1 MAVGDVIQVK
11 VGQTVPNVGDVAL
24 NVFFYKIATGI
35 STLEDFVGQFIL
47 DVVLNMRT
55 LQSTACEYDY
65 IEAINL
71 FDLTEFY
78 LRTFA
83 PAELTGIIGSGPVP
97 PSTALGFTLKR
108 SSRAVRNGSK
118 RICGAPSGIIA
129 NGGIADPTY
138 LGDMNDLAVAMGSDI
153 TEPVGG
159 AVFRPVIVKR
169 IKTANPDYPLNSKYP
184 FKYNL
189 PTEQGQTP
197 VVDVAGVTF
206 SVYSTTQVSRKTNR

>member
-1 MAVGDVIQVK
+1 MAVGDVIQLK

-24 NVFFYKIATGI
+24 NVFFYEIQTGI
-35 STLEDFVGQFIL
+35 STLDDFIGQFIL

-65 IEAINL
+65 IEAVNL
-71 FDLTEFY
+71 FNEAEFA

-83 PAELTGIIGSGPVP
+83 PAELTGLIGSGPCP

-118 RICGAPSGIIA
+118 RIAGAPSSIIA
-129 NGGIADPTY
+129 NGGIADATY
-138 LGDMNDLAVAMGSDI
+138 LGDMNDLAEAMAADI
-153 TEPVGG
+153 TEPIGG

-169 IKTANPDYPLNSKYP
+169 IKTANPDYPTHSKYP
-184 FKYNL
+184 FLYAL
-189 PTEQGQTP
+189 PTEQGETP
-197 VVDVAGVTF
+197 VVDVAGCTF
-206 SVYSTTQVSRKTNR
+206 SVYATTQVSRKTNR